1 MDSKKT
7 KINRKGY
14 SQEKLNSMHKNGY
27 YNYLCSDD
35 FLPVYNFIAETILF
49 ENANSVLDV
58 GCWNGIFYKVLNNKG
73 YKSFYLGFDLS
84 ESAINEGKKLYGNN
98 NTKFLTETWD
108 NFQTDREYHTI
119 YFGGVFYYID
129 QKINF
134 IEKFIKQVKPKVI
147 VIQDLQSTN
156 LSEIDKYFEKVETKY
171 FELKMNVNNQR
182 NLRQVKI
189 IKLKK

>member
-1 MDSKKT
+1 VDSKKT